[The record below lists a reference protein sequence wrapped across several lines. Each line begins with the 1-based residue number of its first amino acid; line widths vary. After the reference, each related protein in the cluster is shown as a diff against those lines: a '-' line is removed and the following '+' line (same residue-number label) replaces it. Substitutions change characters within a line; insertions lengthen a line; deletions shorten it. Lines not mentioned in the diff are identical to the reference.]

1 MLLLKTYYVVAQLG
15 RVFREEYNE
24 TDYMLGTVPL
34 TYCLLNT
41 GIWNLVKDVN
51 IVFSENNNKIEF
63 LHSGTQSAGNQMGL
77 LKSKDK
83 SLPEGSS
90 ETIRQLSYNKFDEW
104 LAGIMDGDGNFDL
117 RTLNGKEKL
126 KVIRIKLHVRDVRIL
141 NRILNKLH
149 FGRLRFDKNNKHVMY
164 VVSTKEDM
172 TTFCKLINGS
182 IRLKAES
189 FIRACKALDLE
200 YKEANY
206 LLEENTPYFAGLVDT
221 DGSIFYNYSSNRIE
235 CNLEFKL
242 TKYSE
247 KIDFSKVVPNISP
260 YIIKRTHKNK
270 SLGKI
275 YYSIAFKYHNAGD
288 MIWIYEY
295 FMKNRLYSD
304 FKFYRVSKIKEFI
317 TIRDYKKAEKNSI
330 EYDIYCS
337 FMLDFIQYKNPTW
350 TRLTYIKY
358 LLKDKEIVQ

>member
-1 MLLLKTYYVVAQLG
+1 
-15 RVFREEYNE
+15 
-24 TDYMLGTVPL
+24 
-34 TYCLLNT
+34 
-41 GIWNLVKDVN
+41 
-51 IVFSENNNKIEF
+51 
-63 LHSGTQSAGNQMGL
+63 
-77 LKSKDK
+77 
-83 SLPEGSS
+83 
-90 ETIRQLSYNKFDEW
+90 
-104 LAGIMDGDGNFDL
+104 MDGGGNFDL

-126 KVIRIKLHVRDVRIL
+126 KAIRIKLHVRDVRIL
-141 NRILNKLH
+141 NRILDKLH
-149 FGRLRFDKNNKHVMY
+149 FGRLRSDKNNKHAMY
-164 VVSTKEDM
+164 IISTKEDM

-247 KIDFSKVVPNISP
+247 KIDFSQVVPNISP

-288 MIWIYEY
+288 MI
-295 FMKNRLYSD
+295 
-304 FKFYRVSKIKEFI
+304 
-317 TIRDYKKAEKNSI
+317 
-330 EYDIYCS
+330 
-337 FMLDFIQYKNPTW
+337 
-350 TRLTYIKY
+350 
-358 LLKDKEIVQ
+358 